1 MGRKKKEMTRGL
13 LLLLLLLVLCLAC
26 GWSHGQERV
35 GAVDATLTLLH
46 GSAATRAPQ
55 VPTFFFADVEAHEG
69 LQSLMTQPAASSSEE
84 DVEEEA
90 SSTPPASDES

>member
-69 LQSLMTQPAASSSEE
+69 LQSLMTQPAASSSE

>member
-26 GWSHGQERV
+26 GWSHGQERM

-55 VPTFFFADVEAHEG
+55 VPTVFFADVEAHEG
-69 LQSLMTQPAASSSEE
+69 LQSLTQPAASSSE